1 MGSFGARLEPGQGV
15 LESVRFFTNS
25 YDPAPLRMY
34 PGNNISDTGFRSQID
49 RQLGGVFGGVRFET
63 NSALYVYLLYEWQ
76 AIETPV
82 ETGLVRSNAHFLTL
96 GLGGA
101 P

>member
-1 MGSFGARLEPGQGV
+1 MER
-15 LESVRFFTNS
+15 
-25 YDPAPLRMY
+25 PAYLGLALVY
-34 PGNNISDTGFRSQID
+34 NTID

-63 NSALYVYLLYEWQ
+63 RSPLYVYLLYEWQ